1 MNQPSP
7 VLPPA
12 GAELGRPIVLCV
24 DDDVPVLDSLAR
36 LLRDE
41 PYDLVTTNSPR
52 QALEWIRQRHVSVLI
67 SDQRMPE
74 MQGTEILKATRESS
88 PATRRIM
95 LTGYADMDV
104 VAEAVNQAEIQR
116 LIPKPWNDH
125 RLKEMIRS
133 MVQDRRQ
140 RRESPQG
147 SASSLSLTW
156 GGNASPA
163 SEMGIPVLYIE
174 CAGRSVGEI
183 VTQVAEILPPA
194 RSLSLGMRIVLADL
208 MALDDS
214 VQALLQQLV
223 RVIFKSG
230 VRVSMD
236 LVLTK
241 DLFGN

>member
-1 MNQPSP
+1 MNPSTP
-7 VLPPA
+7 TLPPA
-12 GAELGRPIVLCV
+12 GAKLGRPIVLCV
-24 DDDVPVLDSLAR
+24 DDEVSVLNSLAR

-52 QALEWIRQRHVSVLI
+52 QALECVKQRYVSVLI
-67 SDQRMPE
+67 SDQRMPT

-88 PATRRIM
+88 PTTRRIM
-95 LTGYADMDV
+95 LTGYADMDA

-116 LIPKPWNDH
+116 LIPKPWNDDQ
-125 RLKEMIRS
+125 LKETIRS
-133 MVQDRRQ
+133 MLKDRRQ
-140 RRESPQG
+140 RRERPQG

-156 GGNASPA
+156 GGKASPD
-163 SEMGIPVLYIE
+163 SESGIPVLYIE

-183 VTQVAEILPPA
+183 VTQVAGILPPA
-194 RSLSLGMRIVLADL
+194 QSPSLGTRIVLADL
-208 MALDDS
+208 MSLDDS

-230 VRVSMD
+230 VRVSMN

>member
-1 MNQPSP
+1 MNPSSP
-7 VLPPA
+7 TLPPA

-24 DDDVPVLDSLAR
+24 DDEVSVLNSLAR

-52 QALEWIRQRHVSVLI
+52 QALEWIQQRYINVLI
-67 SDQRMPE
+67 SDQKMPD
-74 MQGTEILKATRESS
+74 MDGTEILKATREFS

-95 LTGYADMDV
+95 LTGYADMDA

-125 RLKEMIRS
+125 RLKETIRS

-140 RRESPQG
+140 RRGSPQG
-147 SASSLSLTW
+147 SVSSLSLTW
-156 GGNASPA
+156 GGKASPDA
-163 SEMGIPVLYIE
+163 ELAPSVLYIE
-174 CAGRSVGEI
+174 CAGRSIGEI

-194 RSLSLGMRIVLADL
+194 QSPSLGTRIVLADL

-214 VQALLQQLV
+214 VQALLQHLV

-230 VRVSMD
+230 VRVSMN
-236 LVLTK
+236 LVLIK
-241 DLFGN
+241 DHFGN

>member
-12 GAELGRPIVLCV
+12 RAEPGRPIVLCV
-24 DDDVPVLDSLAR
+24 DDDMPVLDSLAR

-52 QALEWIRQRHVSVLI
+52 QALEWIKQRHVSVLI

-95 LTGYADMDV
+95 LTGYADMDA
-104 VAEAVNQAEIQR
+104 VAKAVNEAEIQR
-116 LIPKPWNDH
+116 LIPKPWNNY
-125 RLKEMIRS
+125 RLKETIRS

-140 RRESPQG
+140 RRESPRG

-156 GGNASPA
+156 GGKASPD
-163 SEMGIPVLYIE
+163 SPFGIPVLRIE
-174 CAGRSVGEI
+174 CAGRSLGEV
-183 VTQVAEILPPA
+183 VTQVAAILPPA
-194 RSLSLGMRIVLADL
+194 QSLSQGARIVLADL

-230 VRVSMD
+230 VRVSMN
-236 LVLTK
+236 LELTK
-241 DLFGN
+241 DHFGN